1 MSQEIEFMQ
10 KILTETNNKLLVQ
23 SDLVVN
29 LRKQISNF
37 ERIIKEKDSQVDL
50 SQELSQKLQA
60 DLKKQK
66 IKNKLTM
73 GGGILAVIGAL
84 VLAK

>member
-29 LRKQISNF
+29 LRKQILNF